1 MYNITQNHS
10 PTKITKYPHINRIS
24 ITPVSGDRASILI
37 ILVGRFQQNH
47 SYNLKIRQTIERDL
61 HNAGCTS
68 LGDGDCASLLAGIP
82 HCNIGQPC
90 TECRASISCIRKF
103 RCSENTCTLL
113 FDFSTPC
120 TVPSGMC
127 RHFVRGRIL
136 PPLARSL
143 PIDPSISI
151 GNPNELELP
160 DHLQTFLQMVQ
171 SLPPHH
177 LPVTPSFLN

>member
-10 PTKITKYPHINRIS
+10 PTKITKYPHIDRMP
-24 ITPVSGDRASILI
+24 ITPVSGDRASILM

-47 SYNLKIRQTIERDL
+47 SYNLEIRQTIECDL
-61 HNAGCTS
+61 HDAGCTI

-82 HCNIGQPC
+82 HCNIGRPC
-90 TECRASISCIRKF
+90 TECRASISCVRKS
-103 RCSENTCTLL
+103 RGSENTCSLS
-113 FDFSTPC
+113 FDSSITR

-143 PIDPSISI
+143 PTGPSISI

-160 DHLQTFLQMVQ
+160 DHLQTLF
-171 SLPPHH
+171 
-177 LPVTPSFLN
+177 